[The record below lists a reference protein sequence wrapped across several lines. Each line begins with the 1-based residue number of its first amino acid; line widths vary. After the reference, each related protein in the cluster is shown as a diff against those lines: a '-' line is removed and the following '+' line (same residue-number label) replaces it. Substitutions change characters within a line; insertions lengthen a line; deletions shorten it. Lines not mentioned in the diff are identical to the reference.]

1 MFSLSLEELLPPVQN
16 LERGLL
22 TALRCAGPRS
32 LTPEGRRSGMLSP
45 SIQASI
51 RKLLV
56 VLRRREEPAST
67 GGQKAADFCNI

>member
-16 LERGLL
+16 LERG
-22 TALRCAGPRS
+22 RAGPRS

-56 VLRRREEPAST
+56 VLREEPAST

>member
-16 LERGLL
+16 LRGRLL

-32 LTPEGRRSGMLSP
+32 LTPEGIRSGILSP

-56 VLRRREEPAST
+56 VLQRREEPAST
-67 GGQKAADFCNI
+67 AGQKAADFYNM